1 MTGNSDCQHSAS
13 TCVGK
18 RQGFVSFVCRTAGYK
33 SVCIGKVLRLT
44 DQLDIGFLASFAL
57 QTHAVTVQK
66 IPSCYCMIFEQPSQF
81 KFVKMSLSKVH
92 KLLLQISRFSINQK

>member
-1 MTGNSDCQHSAS
+1 MTGNSNCQHSAS

-18 RQGFVSFVCRTAGYK
+18 RQGFVSFVCPTAGYK

-44 DQLDIGFLASFAL
+44 DRPTRLASSAL
-57 QTHAVTVQK
+57 QTHAVTVPK
-66 IPSCYCMIFEQPSQF
+66 IPSCYCMIFLQPSQF
-81 KFVKMSLSKVH
+81 KFVKVSLSEVH